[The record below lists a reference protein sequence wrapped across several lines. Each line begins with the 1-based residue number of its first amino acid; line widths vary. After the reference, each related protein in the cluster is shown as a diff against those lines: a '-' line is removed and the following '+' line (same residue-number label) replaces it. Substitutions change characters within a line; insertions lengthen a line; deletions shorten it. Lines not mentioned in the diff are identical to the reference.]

1 MRPETVPWSWGKTRV
16 KPGAGQK
23 PITIATEIQNL
34 RSQLTLF
41 LDPLIGL
48 YLLTFA
54 LRLGMQ
60 WVRADFRNPIV
71 QFVLKVTDPLVTPF
85 RRFIPPYG
93 KLDTATLI
101 VYLLL
106 CLAAMGVLTS
116 LECFLMP
123 DVLTVLALGLLYG
136 IRLLLNLYTFVIIG
150 YVVLSWIG
158 QGGHNPSLMMV
169 SSLLR
174 ELAQPVMAPV
184 QKFIPPI
191 GGLDLSPIFIL
202 ITLPALAQMLLK
214 QGYRI
219 ADGYNCGLNAI
230 L

>member
-1 MRPETVPWSWGKTRV
+1 M
-16 KPGAGQK
+16 
-23 PITIATEIQNL
+23 

-48 YLLTFA
+48 YVLTFA

-71 QFVLKVTDPLVTPF
+71 QFVLKVTNPLVIPF
-85 RRFIPPYG
+85 RQFIPPFR

-101 VYLLL
+101 VYILL
-106 CLAAMGVLTS
+106 CWATMGILLS

-123 DVLTVLALGLLYG
+123 DILTTLALAILYS
-136 IRLLLNLYTFVIIG
+136 IRLLLNTYTFIIIG
-150 YVVLSWIG
+150 YVVLSWIS
-158 QGGHNPSLMMV
+158 QGNYNPSLIML

-174 ELAQPVMAPV
+174 SLAQPVLAPV
-184 QKFIPPI
+184 QRVIPPI
-191 GGLDLSPIFIL
+191 GGLDLSPIIIL
-202 ITLPALAQMLLK
+202 ITLPAVTQMLLK

-219 ADGYNCGLNAI
+219 AEGFNCGLNAI

>member
-1 MRPETVPWSWGKTRV
+1 LAKTRIY
-16 KPGAGQK
+16 KTPD
-23 PITIATEIQNL
+23 ATETYNL

-48 YLLTFA
+48 FILTFA

-71 QFVLKVTDPLVTPF
+71 QFVLKVTNPLVMPF
-85 RRFIPPYG
+85 RRLIPPFR

-106 CLAAMGVLTS
+106 SFAAMGILSS

-123 DVLTVLALGLLYG
+123 DILTVLALGILYG
-136 IRLLLNLYTFVIIG
+136 VRLLLNTYTFVIIG
-150 YVVLSWIG
+150 YVILSWVG
-158 QGGHNPSLMMV
+158 QGGYNPSIVMI
-169 SSLLR
+169 SSLLKD
-174 ELAQPVMAPV
+174 LAHPVLAPV
-184 QKFIPPI
+184 QRLIPPI
-191 GGLDLSPIFIL
+191 GGLDLSPIFVL
-202 ITLPALAQMLLK
+202 ITLPAVAQMLLK
-214 QGYRI
+214 QGYRL

>member
-1 MRPETVPWSWGKTRV
+1 
-16 KPGAGQK
+16 
-23 PITIATEIQNL
+23 L

-71 QFVLKVTDPLVTPF
+71 QFVLKVTNPLVMPF
-85 RRFIPPYG
+85 RRFIPPFR

-101 VYLLL
+101 VYVLL
-106 CLAAMGVLTS
+106 CLATMGILLS

-123 DVLTVLALGLLYG
+123 DILTVFALAILYG
-136 IRLLLNLYTFVIIG
+136 LRLLLNTYTFIIIG
-150 YVVLSWIG
+150 YVILSWVG
-158 QGGHNPSLMMV
+158 QGGYNPSLMMV
-169 SSLLR
+169 SSLLKS
-174 ELAQPVMAPV
+174 LAQPVLTPV
-184 QKFIPPI
+184 QRVIPPI
-191 GGLDLSPIFIL
+191 GGLDLSPIFVL

-219 ADGYNCGLNAI
+219 AEGYNCGLNTI